1 MFLKIILLSLF
12 SVLISADCTTDPCP
26 IPSVCCVANGL
37 CVSNQD
43 QCTACNPYDCPS
55 GCCKGDS
62 CASSCGSGDGPS
74 ALIFIGVVIAIIVVI
89 VLASLCTKAFYNPPP
104 RMPAAI
110 RIPQQDLAG
119 QQAQPI
125 VAPPY
130 SIPIIEVAAVPKDEC
145 AKDFPQRQE
154 EEQIFEV
161 AEELNNS
168 EVARHLQKNK
178 QDMIKTALEMQEILV
193 DQGVPPDPRDKI
205 PKS

>member
-1 MFLKIILLSLF
+1 MLLKLILLSLF
-12 SVLISADCTTDPCP
+12 SLSLYADCTSDGCP
-26 IPSVCCVANGL
+26 IPSVCCEANGL

-43 QCTACNPYDCPS
+43 QCTACNPYNCPS

-62 CASSCGSGDGPS
+62 CASSCGGSGDGPS

-104 RMPAAI
+104 RVPVVL
-110 RIPQQDLAG
+110 RVPQQNFAG
-119 QQAQPI
+119 QQAQPM

-130 SIPIIEVAAVPKDEC
+130 SIPIIEVEAPKVEY
-145 AKDFPQRQE
+145 AKDAPQREE

-168 EVARHLQKNK
+168 EIARHLQKNK
-178 QDMIKTALEMQEILV
+178 EDMIKTALEMQEILV
-193 DQGVPPDPRDKI
+193 DQGVAPDPRDKI
-205 PKS
+205 PKA